1 MKPIKMRAVATL
13 AIFSFTVTG
22 ACAQSKKEK
31 NQAGIQQAD
40 PLRQ

>member
-1 MKPIKMRAVATL
+1 MKLKNMLAIATL
-13 AIFSFTVTG
+13 AIFSFPVTG